1 MEYHEKEIEVAR
13 RHAVCVHETA
23 ELASIQYEQD
33 RLYRREDLYQ
43 VLDAKR
49 IASAQIIA
57 ELFLKAARQRD
68 SKHLR
73 ALVDALFEAWE
84 YRRIQRQLRARL
96 GAARLGI
103 NGTDFFQRQ
112 QRMTELVG
120 FLAMEILAV
129 AFILAIRK
137 GGDDAGGSTATYLI
151 SMVPELRP
159 PCCQG
164 EPNFPQ
170 LWESKIPHPDSSLS
184 LFRPDEASLE
194 FFL

>member
-1 MEYHEKEIEVAR
+1 MGYHAKEIEVAR
-13 RHAVCVHETA
+13 RHAECVHETA
-23 ELASIQYEQD
+23 ELASTQYEQD

-68 SKHLR
+68 AKHLR
-73 ALVDALFEAWE
+73 ALVDALIEAWE
-84 YRRIQRQLRARL
+84 YRRRQRQLRTRL
-96 GAARLGI
+96 GAVRLGI
-103 NGTDFFQRQ
+103 NGADFFKRQ

-137 GGDDAGGSTATYLI
+137 GGDDAGDSTTTYLI
-151 SMVPELRP
+151 AMVPELRP
-159 PCCQG
+159 PCPIQEDQG
-164 EPNFPQ
+164 DVDQEEDYDQ
-170 LWESKIPHPDSSLS
+170 EGYQ
-184 LFRPDEASLE
+184 
-194 FFL
+194 